1 MISMIAGTNHPGSN
15 PRKIAAHLEEIY
27 VEWLGRLKARANGF
41 TDFVKRLKNVKL
53 RGTRPC
59 AKFRKHKQKRK
70 FIMKTNCYASLLVA
84 GSILFSAA
92 TTFAVIPKAG
102 DTAPLFT
109 GQDQDGKVVKLKS
122 FIGKKIVLL
131 YFYPK
136 DNTPGCTKEACG
148 FRDRM
153 SGLQTN
159 NVEVIGV
166 SFDSA
171 ESHKKFIADY
181 KLNFR
186 LLADPDGKI
195 IDAYDVRVV
204 GRKMARR
211 VSFLIG
217 LDGKIVHVTDSGN
230 PDIHFNEMK
239 DAIAGLKKK

>member
-1 MISMIAGTNHPGSN
+1 
-15 PRKIAAHLEEIY
+15 
-27 VEWLGRLKARANGF
+27 
-41 TDFVKRLKNVKL
+41 
-53 RGTRPC
+53 
-59 AKFRKHKQKRK
+59 
-70 FIMKTNCYASLLVA
+70 MKTNCFASLLVA
-84 GSILFSAA
+84 GSILFSTTATYAA
-92 TTFAVIPKAG
+92 VPKAG

-109 GQDQDGKVVKLKS
+109 GQDQDGQTLKLNS
-122 FIGKKIVLL
+122 LIGKKIVLL

-148 FRDRM
+148 FRDRINE
-153 SGLQTN
+153 LQKD

-171 ESHKKFIADY
+171 ESHKKFIAQY

-186 LLADPDGKI
+186 LLSDPDGKI
-195 IDAYDVRVV
+195 VDAYGVQVV

-217 LDGKIVHVTDSGN
+217 LDGKIVHVTDAGN
-230 PDIHFNEMK
+230 PDLHFNEMK

>member
-1 MISMIAGTNHPGSN
+1 
-15 PRKIAAHLEEIY
+15 
-27 VEWLGRLKARANGF
+27 
-41 TDFVKRLKNVKL
+41 
-53 RGTRPC
+53 
-59 AKFRKHKQKRK
+59 
-70 FIMKTNCYASLLVA
+70 MKTNWFASLLII
-84 GSILFSAA
+84 GSILFSTVAA
-92 TTFAVIPKAG
+92 FAVVPKAG
-102 DTAPLFT
+102 DPAPLFT
-109 GQDQDGKVVKLKS
+109 GQDQDGKTVKLKS
-122 FIGKKIVLL
+122 LIGKQIVLL

-153 SGLQTN
+153 GDLQKD

-186 LLADPDGKI
+186 LLSDPDGKI
-195 IDAYDVRVV
+195 VDAYDVRVA

-230 PDIHFNEMK
+230 PDLHFNEMK
-239 DAIAGLKKK
+239 AAIAGLKK

>member
-1 MISMIAGTNHPGSN
+1 
-15 PRKIAAHLEEIY
+15 
-27 VEWLGRLKARANGF
+27 
-41 TDFVKRLKNVKL
+41 
-53 RGTRPC
+53 
-59 AKFRKHKQKRK
+59 
-70 FIMKTNCYASLLVA
+70 MKTNWFATLLFI
-84 GSILFSAA
+84 GSVLFSAMA
-92 TTFAVIPKAG
+92 TFAAVPKAG
-102 DTAPLFT
+102 DKAPLFT
-109 GQDQDGKVVKLKS
+109 GQDQDGKTFKLKS
-122 FIGKKIVLL
+122 LIGEKIVLL

-153 SGLQTN
+153 GELQTN
-159 NVEVIGV
+159 NVEVVGV

-171 ESHKKFIADY
+171 ASHKKFIADY
-181 KLNFR
+181 RLNFR

-195 IDAYDVRVV
+195 IDVYGVQVV

-230 PDIHFNEMK
+230 PDAHFNEMK

>member
-1 MISMIAGTNHPGSN
+1 
-15 PRKIAAHLEEIY
+15 
-27 VEWLGRLKARANGF
+27 
-41 TDFVKRLKNVKL
+41 
-53 RGTRPC
+53 
-59 AKFRKHKQKRK
+59 
-70 FIMKTNCYASLLVA
+70 MKTNCFASLFVI
-84 GSILFSAA
+84 GSILFSTAA
-92 TTFAVIPKAG
+92 SFAAVPKAG
-102 DTAPLFT
+102 DKAPLFA
-109 GQDQDGKVVKLKS
+109 GQDQDGKTFKLKS
-122 FIGKKIVLL
+122 SIGKQIVLL

-153 SGLQTN
+153 GDLQKD

-171 ESHKKFIADY
+171 ESHKQFIADN

-195 IDAYDVRVV
+195 VEVYGVQVA

-217 LDGKIVHVTDSGN
+217 LDGKIVHVTDSGD
-230 PDIHFNEMK
+230 PDKHFNEMK
-239 DAIAGLKKK
+239 DAIASLKKK